1 MLAFLNEPAIVVS
14 LGNLGDVNMEHLAA
28 LIPEGIRV
36 LFIKSGLESSNPDHM
51 HHPSEL
57 NLPLALEASVGIVF
71 GGGVNTAAEV
81 GASGRLSICIPN
93 MLEQT
98 ENCKAM
104 QALGISKMIPASYLT
119 SAEQADEI
127 KEALNKL
134 WEFGRQQRLSE
145 TAGRCQAEDGL
156 NAFVD
161 RARKL

>member
-1 MLAFLNEPAIVVS
+1 MHHLCTLTEVS
-14 LGNLGDVNMEHLAA
+14 
-28 LIPEGIRV
+28 
-36 LFIKSGLESSNPDHM
+36 

-81 GASGRLSICIPN
+81 GASGRQSICIPN
-93 MLEQT
+93 IMEQT

-104 QALGISKMIPASYLT
+104 QALWISTMVPAADLT
-119 SAEQADEI
+119 SAPLSAEQAAGI

-145 TAGRCQAEDGL
+145 IACRCQAEDGL
-156 NAFVD
+156 TAFVHMCVCVSVCD
-161 RARKL
+161 RHCDVDSDDAFSTG